1 MVKFLTPTFK
11 TALALRSYEQLSSN
25 TGSYY
30 IVGAYSNTDSIDTAK
45 NSIDNIVYDFDR
57 NMVFGKKLTSSDV
70 LMMIRDVPW
79 ENGATYDMYDDTTID
94 LNTKDFYVV
103 ADDIANSKSVFKC
116 LDNARV
122 HNGNT
127 HIITPVSD
135 KPTISRIS
143 PDDEYY
149 RTSDGYVWKF
159 MCNVS
164 EEDILSFGATGFIP
178 IRNNTQVSANAVN
191 GAIDIVLIED
201 TGGKY
206 LSFAQGNVKVAEY
219 AGNPLKLAIQSNVQE
234 VMYTFSVTGDTSALT
249 IGAAATV
256 TVTLPSLDVITF
268 TGSLYSVAGS
278 QVKINTTTNTA
289 LLQSDIDLATS
300 AVITQTSPSR
310 SVTIVTVDKD
320 VIVSLSGKA
329 GFYAGSAIY
338 IRNGTG
344 AGQLRKI
351 TAYDITVDNERVV
364 TVDRAYDVV
373 PDLTSQF
380 EIAPSITITG
390 DGTGAEAICHVN
402 SITTGIKDIEIINRG
417 SGYTFADVTVVGT
430 SGMIDPLT
438 STPISPSP
446 ASLRAI
452 IPPKGGHGFN
462 IFNEL
467 FSHTICISKKF
478 IGNEV
483 PYTNEYNKIG
493 LLSTPSFSNTSNIS
507 VFDARSV
514 ANTVTVFGSGF
525 NLGEKVTQANTNFTA
540 IVHEISGSN
549 VYFTGAR
556 GNFATTMYPIT
567 GDTTGTVANI
577 ISITPSNRI
586 VNSGAILYVEDLASP
601 INRSSIQTETIKLV
615 VEY

>member
-1 MVKFLTPTFK
+1 MAKFLTPTFK
-11 TALALRSYEQLSSN
+11 TAIALRSYEQLSSN

-30 IVGAYSNTDSIDTAK
+30 IVGAYSNTTNIDAAV
-45 NSIDNIVYDFDR
+45 NSIDDIVYDFDR
-57 NMVFGKKLTSSDV
+57 NVVFGKKVMPTDV
-70 LMMIRDVPW
+70 LMMIRDIPW
-79 ENGATYDMYDDTTID
+79 VNGSTYDMYDDATVD
-94 LNTKDFYVV
+94 LNTKNFYVV

-116 LDNARV
+116 LENARV

-127 HIITPVSD
+127 HIVAPVSD
-135 KPTISRIS
+135 KPTISRVS
-143 PDDEYY
+143 PDDEFY

-178 IRNNTQVSANAVN
+178 VRNNTQVSANAVS
-191 GAIDIVLIED
+191 GAIDIITIED

-219 AGNPLKLAIQSNVQE
+219 AGNPLKLAVQSNVQE
-234 VMYTFSVTGDTSALT
+234 VMYTFSVTGTTSDLT

-256 TVTLPSLDVITF
+256 TVTLPSSTITF
-268 TGSLYSVAGS
+268 TGTLYSVNGT
-278 QVKINTTTNTA
+278 QVKVNTTTNTA
-289 LLQSDIDLATS
+289 LLQSDIDSATS
-300 AVITQTSPSR
+300 AVVTQTSPSR

-329 GFYAGSAIY
+329 GFYSGSAFY
-338 IRNGTG
+338 IRNGSG

-351 TAYDITVDNERVV
+351 TGYDITVDNERVI
-364 TVDRAYDVV
+364 TIDEAFDVL

-380 EIAPSITITG
+380 EIAPYIGITG
-390 DGTGAEAICHVN
+390 DGTGAKAICHVN
-402 SITTGIKDIEIINRG
+402 SITTGIKDVEIINRG
-417 SGYTFADVTVVGT
+417 SGYTFADVTVTGT

-446 ASLRAI
+446 AVLRAI

-478 IGNEV
+478 IGDEV

-493 LLSTPSFSNTSNIS
+493 LLSTPSFINTANVS
-507 VFDARSV
+507 VFDGRSV
-514 ANTVTVFGSGF
+514 ANTVTVFGPGF

-540 IVHEISGSN
+540 VVHEISGSN
-549 VYFTGAR
+549 VYLTGSR
-556 GNFATTMYPIT
+556 GNLATTPYPIT
-567 GDTTGTVANI
+567 GDTSGTVANI
-577 ISITPSNRI
+577 ITITPSNR
-586 VNSGAILYVEDLASP
+586 VLNSGAILYVEDLASP